1 MEVYVLLKII
11 LKKEFV
17 TERLYLRMM
26 KEADSNR
33 LFEIW
38 SDPVVNK
45 YMNIEELNQEKHAT
59 EMIQLINELANE
71 NKAIR
76 YTIIEKQT
84 NEIIGTCGFNE
95 IDEKN
100 GIAEIGY
107 ELDQMFWG
115 KGYAPEAIKCLVQY
129 AFAKLKLTEI
139 IAKVNHENN
148 NSIRA
153 LQKLGFTFKGIVR
166 EYEETIHGYMNFNVY
181 CKRNTL

>member
-1 MEVYVLLKII
+1 MLKI
-11 LKKEFV
+11 LLEKEFV
-17 TERLYLRMM
+17 TDRLYLRKMT
-26 KEADSNR
+26 ESDSKR

-38 SDPVVNK
+38 SDPIVTQ
-45 YMNIEELNQEKHAT
+45 YMNIEELSDEAQAK
-59 EMIQLINELANE
+59 EMIQLINELADE

-84 NEIIGTCGFNE
+84 KELIGTCGFNE

-115 KGYAPEAIKCLVQY
+115 KGYAPEAIKYLVQY